1 MDTSRKRR
9 SELSSAIFLTMDN
22 FFLRLIL
29 HLNKRSRSVG
39 YIDDNYIVFDT
50 KKKEHKTGHPNYL
63 FIRLIRVI
71 RVRLRNYR
79 CYLNTNNSNNTNV
92 ICFIRVRT

>member
-1 MDTSRKRR
+1 MVIND
-9 SELSSAIFLTMDN
+9 F
-22 FFLRLIL
+22 
-29 HLNKRSRSVG
+29 
-39 YIDDNYIVFDT
+39 DDNYIVFDT
-50 KKKEHKTGHPNYL
+50 QKKKHKTGHPNYL

>member
-1 MDTSRKRR
+1 
-9 SELSSAIFLTMDN
+9 MDN

-50 KKKEHKTGHPNYL
+50 KKKEHKTGHPIYFVNLSTCQLVNTLTKNSANKY
-63 FIRLIRVI
+63 VI
-71 RVRLRNYR
+71 ETRINCIY
-79 CYLNTNNSNNTNV
+79 YAYYSK
-92 ICFIRVRT
+92 I

>member
-1 MDTSRKRR
+1 
-9 SELSSAIFLTMDN
+9 MDN

-79 CYLNTNNSNNTNV
+79 CYLNTNNTNNMNV
-92 ICFIRVRT
+92 ICLICFICVRT